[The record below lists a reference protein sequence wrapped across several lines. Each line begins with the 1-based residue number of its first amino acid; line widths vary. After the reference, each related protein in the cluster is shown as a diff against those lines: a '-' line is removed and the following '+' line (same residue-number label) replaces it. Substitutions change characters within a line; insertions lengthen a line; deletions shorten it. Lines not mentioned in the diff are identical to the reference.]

1 MSCDS
6 RQRQVAQAAGV
17 SGGVSQAGS
26 KAAGVAGQV
35 GQISG
40 VARDQVKQPVK
51 VGQGKVRRA
60 VKTYQK
66 LPAKKKEKLWEAV
79 GQAAL
84 EGEGKRRQQLLGA
97 AVKEFGVGVV
107 AAAIAA
113 DIHRAKKEGDRW
125 GLEQYQALA
134 SALHDA
140 ARAAAPEKE
149 KVTKNKEGDGSKKT
163 ARAENN
169 SKGEKLP
176 TQYHINIGSA
186 FSPEEIDR
194 LQTTALLSS
203 VAAKRQLE
211 ARRLNAERGHG
222 HSDPRA
228 QDWMTQDLNNFR
240 FVSRQLGQARRN
252 GGKLDTSALD
262 EAELLDLWEF
272 SRFEADRALR
282 NVDHL
287 LSGWSH
293 LKGETADYLGG
304 QLRQEARFY
313 SFLAQQLEPRITPE
327 LRDKYQSWD
336 VDEGVGSRELGQ

>member
-40 VARDQVKQPVK
+40 VARDQVKRPVK
-51 VGQGKVRRA
+51 VGRGKVRRA
-60 VKTYQK
+60 VKAYQK
-66 LPAKKKEKLWEAV
+66 LPATKKEKLWEAV

-84 EGEGKRRQQLLGA
+84 EGEDKRRQQLLGA
-97 AVKEFGVGVV
+97 AVKEFGAGVV

-113 DIHRAKKEGDRW
+113 DINRAKKEGDQW
-125 GLEQYQALA
+125 GLGQYQALS
-134 SALHDA
+134 SAL
-140 ARAAAPEKE
+140 REVNGVGAPK
-149 KVTKNKEGDGSKKT
+149 KGDITKNKKGEGNETT
-163 ARAENN
+163 AGAENK
-169 SKGEKLP
+169 SREKLP
-176 TQYHINIGSA
+176 TQYQIALGNA

-252 GGKLDTSALD
+252 GGKLDASALD

-336 VDEGVGSRELGQ
+336 VE